1 MKAVFLLLIVLSLAL
16 LGAHYLRYGN
26 VFGVAVSLAL
36 IGLLFVR
43 SAWAAR
49 VIQVALVLGAA
60 EWAHTLYE
68 LTQSRLAQGAPAAR
82 MAAIIGSVV
91 VITLASALLF
101 QTGTMKRMYGL
112 QPGRGPSRSEG
123 NGEQHE

>member
-1 MKAVFLLLIVLSLAL
+1 MRAVFLLLIVLSLAV

-49 VIQVALVLGAA
+49 VIQAALVLGAV
-60 EWAHTLYE
+60 EWAHILYE
-68 LTQSRLAQGAPAAR
+68 LTQIRLAQGAPTAR
-82 MAAIIGSVV
+82 MGAIIGV
-91 VITLASALLF
+91 VILVTVGSALLF

-112 QPGRGPSRSEG
+112 ETTRRPSHSEG
-123 NGEQHE
+123 NKEQKT

>member
-1 MKAVFLLLIVLSLAL
+1 MKAVFLLLIVLSLAI

-68 LTQSRLAQGAPAAR
+68 LMQIRLAQGAPAAR
-82 MAAIIGSVV
+82 LAAIIGSVI

-101 QTGTMKRMYGL
+101 QTGTMKWMYGL
-112 QPGRGPSRSEG
+112 QPGRSPSRSEA
-123 NGEQHE
+123 NGGQHE